1 MQKGRQEGKTA
12 IPSLVE
18 NIKLSLEPCMH
29 LTKFEKS
36 TGIKLL
42 PLRPTTDRTL
52 WPDLCLSKKQSS
64 IEAKYHDAVLSLTA

>member
-1 MQKGRQEGKTA
+1 MCSSSVQNGRQEGKTA

-36 TGIKLL
+36 TGIKL
-42 PLRPTTDRTL
+42 PLSLSTNRTL
-52 WPDLCLSKKQSS
+52 ARPLP
-64 IEAKYHDAVLSLTA
+64 